1 MNTFQKVGIEIGQ
14 NVYSTFEA
22 QANTVSHVLAEFV
35 DNAIQSYRDHKAE
48 LLAINSG
55 YQLHVDIHIDWGFDN
70 DARATRFII
79 KDNAAGIYAERYVD
93 AFKPAYRQ
101 AKQTSKDSLNEFGMG
116 LKTAACWLGNEWTV
130 TTKALGEDEERKV
143 TFNLSEVTTN
153 NLLELPV
160 FSSPK
165 NKGEHYTITE
175 ITDVTLNAP
184 QRKSFYKI
192 KEELASIYRQFLRS
206 GELCLSI
213 CGEDVQFKESEILN
227 APFVNT
233 PESDS
238 VHWKKTIDFRFGKYR
253 AKGFIALLKTMS
265 STQNRIV
272 LLRRGRVILGADSDG
287 HYYSKYISGQSG
299 SPRDKRIFGEL
310 ELEGFDVTFNKNGL
324 RDKEN
329 LEALFKALVSEI
341 HSRDF
346 DLVTQA
352 QNYREDELR
361 KAVNKLVKKHDT
373 HSRNDKQPIKIEAR
387 PRSSQP
393 VETKP
398 KEETILN
405 TYEDNYLIDGVKY
418 VLKVTFVH
426 DTHISDL
433 FWLDISKKDE
443 QILMCN
449 INIAHPYF
457 KHFGRPTEAL
467 IAIFKTLAIAKFT
480 TQNSG
485 NDNAAN
491 LFHSFNS
498 YIENTKV

>member
-213 CGEDVQFKESEILN
+213 CGEDVQFQESEILN

-310 ELEGFDVTFNKNGL
+310 ELEG
-324 RDKEN
+324 
-329 LEALFKALVSEI
+329 
-341 HSRDF
+341 
-346 DLVTQA
+346 
-352 QNYREDELR
+352 
-361 KAVNKLVKKHDT
+361 
-373 HSRNDKQPIKIEAR
+373 
-387 PRSSQP
+387 
-393 VETKP
+393 
-398 KEETILN
+398 
-405 TYEDNYLIDGVKY
+405 
-418 VLKVTFVH
+418 
-426 DTHISDL
+426 
-433 FWLDISKKDE
+433 
-443 QILMCN
+443 
-449 INIAHPYF
+449 
-457 KHFGRPTEAL
+457 
-467 IAIFKTLAIAKFT
+467 
-480 TQNSG
+480 
-485 NDNAAN
+485 
-491 LFHSFNS
+491 
-498 YIENTKV
+498 

>member
-1 MNTFQKVGIEIGQ
+1 MSTLQRVGIEIGQ

-22 QANTVSHVLAEFV
+22 QANTVSHVLAEFI
-35 DNAIQSYRDHKAE
+35 DNAIQSFRDHKEE
-48 LLAINSG
+48 LLSLNRG
-55 YQLHVDIHIDWGFDN
+55 FQLHVDINIDWGFDN
-70 DARATRFII
+70 DARAKRFTI
-79 KDNAAGIYAERYVD
+79 KDNAAGIYADRYVD
-93 AFKPAYRQ
+93 AFKPANP
-101 AKQTSKDSLNEFGMG
+101 QTKPISSESLNEFGMG

-130 TTKALGEDEERKV
+130 TI
-143 TFNLSEVTTN
+143 NLHEVTKN

-160 FSSPK
+160 FSTPK
-165 NKGEHYTITE
+165 NKGEHYTTIE
-175 ITDVTLNAP
+175 IVEVTLNAP
-184 QRKSFYKI
+184 QRKSFGKI

-206 GELCLSI
+206 GELCLSF
-213 CGEDVQFKESEILN
+213 CGEDVVFKECEILN

-233 PESDS
+233 PEADPI
-238 VHWKKTIDFRFGKYR
+238 HWKKTIDFRFGKYR

-272 LLRRGRVILGADSDG
+272 LLRRGRVILGADTDG
-287 HYYSKYISGQSG
+287 HYYSKDISGQSG

-361 KAVNKLVKKHDT
+361 KAVNKLVKKHDN
-373 HSRNDKQPIKIEAR
+373 HPRNDKQPIKIEAK
-387 PRSSQP
+387 PQQKKENEPQP
-393 VETKP
+393 KDEN
-398 KEETILN
+398 ILN
-405 TYEDNYLIDGVKY
+405 TYEDSYLIDGDMYK
-418 VLKVTFVH
+418 LKVTFVH
-426 DTHISDL
+426 DTHVSDL
-433 FWLDISKKDE
+433 FWLDISKCE
-443 QILMCN
+443 QQILMCN

-457 KHFGRPTEAL
+457 KHFGKPTEAL

-480 TQNSG
+480 TRQSG
-485 NDNAAN
+485 NDNVAD
-491 LFHSFNS
+491 LFHNFNA
-498 YIENTKV
+498 YIEHIKV